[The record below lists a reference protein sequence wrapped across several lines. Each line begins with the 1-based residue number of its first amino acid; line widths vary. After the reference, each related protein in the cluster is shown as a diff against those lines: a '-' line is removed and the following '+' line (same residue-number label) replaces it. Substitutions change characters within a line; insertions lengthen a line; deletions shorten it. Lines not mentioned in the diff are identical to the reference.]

1 MFNRIV
7 ISILICL
14 AFLTVSC
21 SPQENVNP
29 GATWD
34 YSDLRTLSEY
44 DDLISEGDLIA
55 GYSRL
60 AGSDLQLRFDLLDL
74 PTTGTIDLY
83 IALDTEP
90 GGTRQLPIDGLTE
103 IDWDTLLVLPAVGSP
118 QAFSSK
124 SFDESNLNT
133 GVESQ
138 FSLREDLIPRVIRIP
153 WQDYVLT
160 SINQAALPIST
171 KGFKIQAFST
181 EQGSPSIQDSIG
193 PFSTSALPPQPAPVV
208 LAFWNT
214 FPAYTPAQ
222 SLRRWDGAHTGP
234 FGERHGLSI
243 LLNNIKRFGVPAV
256 LLDLRDPFAL
266 SALDHL
272 GAISAIRELVSEK
285 LLILPDLISG
295 SPALPLFPSGLPD
308 WAPGQYLQAA
318 SEISEQ
324 YGLPTSDIYY
334 TPRQSDENI
343 WNYTL
348 TFGPENSPGKDTP
361 SATSFL
367 PLPAQIPDEFQAT
380 PDGPSITIRKQ
391 LLDNA
396 LEINRQREELPLLI
410 LGGSLVE
417 SAFADPLSAA
427 ATLSYI
433 ANHPWIKPLNGDDL
447 RALPSRVSPQL
458 MPGETT
464 ISTVESYS
472 PSKVLSNLPNPGDN
486 SQNLLIQSA
495 WQSALSLYS
504 PLPPEPD
511 ILPALRSNYSG
522 QPGITLEAAR
532 WADNPAPRQDCLSD
546 PDLDGLPECIL
557 ASNNQFAIFDL
568 EGARLIAYFYISEA
582 GLHQIIAPTSQLIV
596 GLSDPS
602 TWQLDAGEGAETAG
616 IHGAFANS
624 PPPWEQYD
632 VIVSDDQLTFTSPD
646 QRITKVYSLS
656 ETGLRVEFHTSDPIS
671 AQIPVVID
679 PWTRFS
685 PDWSEVYSYHP
696 IPEGYLIQLDDQLVL
711 EVLTDSSISAQMFTD
726 SRGHLSIPEDPNFD
740 YPKGHYLPFPM
751 ALLELESQ
759 GDFTVQ
765 FTLSP

>member
-1 MFNRIV
+1 MSNRIV

-14 AFLTVSC
+14 AFLTISC

-29 GATWD
+29 AVAWD
-34 YSDLRTLSEY
+34 YTDLRILSDY
-44 DDLISEGDLIA
+44 DDLNSEGDFIA

-74 PTTGTIDLY
+74 PITGTIDIY

-90 GGTRQLPIDGLTE
+90 GGTRQLPIDGFTE

-118 QAFSSK
+118 QAFSSN
-124 SFDESNLNT
+124 SIDENNLKT
-133 GVESQ
+133 DIESQ

-171 KGFKIQAFST
+171 KGFKIQALST
-181 EQGSPSIQDSIG
+181 DPGSSSIRDSIG
-193 PFSTSALPPQPAPVV
+193 PFSTGALPPQPAPVV

-256 LLDLRDPFAL
+256 LLDLRDPSAL

-272 GAISAIRELVSEK
+272 GAISGIRELVSKK
-285 LLILPDLISG
+285 LLVLPDLIPG
-295 SPALPLFPSGLPD
+295 SPALPLFPTGLPD
-308 WAPGQYLQAA
+308 WAPGQYLQDL

-334 TPRQSDENI
+334 TPRQSDDNI
-343 WNYTL
+343 WKYAL
-348 TFGPENSPGKDTP
+348 TFGPEDSLGNHTP
-361 SATSFL
+361 SAISFL
-367 PLPAQIPDEFQAT
+367 PLPAQTPDEFQAT

-396 LEINRQREELPLLI
+396 LEINRQSGDLPLLI

-447 RALPSRVSPQL
+447 RSLPGRVSPQL
-458 MPGETT
+458 MPGGTT
-464 ISTVESYS
+464 LSTVESYS
-472 PSKVLSNLPNPGDN
+472 PSLILSNLPNPAEY
-486 SQNLLIQSA
+486 SQNLFIQSA
-495 WQSALSLYS
+495 WQSALSLYT

-511 ILPALRSNYSG
+511 ILPAVRSNYSG

-532 WADNPAPRQDCLSD
+532 WADNPVSRQDCLSD

-557 ASNNQFAIFDL
+557 ASEGQFAIFDL
-568 EGARLIAYFYISEA
+568 EGARLLAYFYISEA
-582 GLHQIIAPTSQLIV
+582 GLHQIIAPTSQFIV
-596 GLSDPS
+596 GLGDPS

-616 IHGAFANS
+616 IHGAFTEN
-624 PPPWEQYD
+624 PPPWEQYY
-632 VIVSDDQLTFTSPD
+632 VIVSDNQLTFTSPD
-646 QRITKVYSLS
+646 QRITKVFSLS
-656 ETGLRVEFHTSDPIS
+656 ETGLRADFHTSDPIS
-671 AQIPVVID
+671 FQIPVAID

-685 PDWSEVYSYHP
+685 PDWSDAYSYHP
-696 IPEGYLIQLDDQLVL
+696 IPEGYLIQLDDQLSL

-726 SRGHLSIPEDPNFD
+726 SRGHLAVPEDPNFD
-740 YPKGHYLPFPM
+740 YPTGHYLPFPM